1 MGAITHFPTG
11 SLGFSNS
18 HTLTAIIDDI
28 STASSTWTSSLP
40 FDYEVENAYVTIY
53 GAIATADVTL
63 TLEVNGTAIAGM
75 SAVVPFTGS
84 AAGTTVAF
92 SLPSGGPTNE
102 AAEGDVIEIVSDGA
116 SDNAVK
122 AIVNISVRRI
132 A

>member
-1 MGAITHFPTG
+1 MGEIIHYPTG
-11 SLGFSNS
+11 SIGFPNS
-18 HTLTAIIDDI
+18 HTLVAIMDDI
-28 STASSTWTSSLP
+28 STAGSTWSSSLP

-63 TLEVNGTAIAGM
+63 TLEVNGTAIAGC

-84 AAGTTVAF
+84 AAGTTIAF
-92 SLPSGGPTNE
+92 SAPSGGVTNQI
-102 AAEGDVIEIVSDGA
+102 AEGDVIEIVSDGA